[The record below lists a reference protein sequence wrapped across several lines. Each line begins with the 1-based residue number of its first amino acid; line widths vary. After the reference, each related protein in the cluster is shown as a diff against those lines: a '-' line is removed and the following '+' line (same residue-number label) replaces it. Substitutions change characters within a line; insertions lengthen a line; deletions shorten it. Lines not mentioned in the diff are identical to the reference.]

1 MLTSDP
7 GGIFRNKL
15 VLMADWMC
23 ERAVEDGLTV
33 ASMKGHT
40 HGFY

>member
-1 MLTSDP
+1 
-7 GGIFRNKL
+7 
-15 VLMADWMC
+15 MADWMC

-40 HGFY
+40 HEFSIDGANTQR